1 MSGDIKRGTILQIE
15 SLISH
20 LQTLSSQN
28 VLISG
33 KMHVNYQ
40 VLNCNVNARL
50 LCKRP
55 IITL

>member
-1 MSGDIKRGTILQIE
+1 MSGDINRGTILQIE

-50 LCKRP
+50 LYVKSP
-55 IITL
+55 